1 MATPEN
7 CGPVVIADEDAAS
20 REDLARHLRNWGYEV
35 VEASNGQEALA
46 AARLRQPCAV
56 LLEIPLG
63 GISGYEVCHSLRD
76 ELGSDL
82 PIVFVSGTRTEAYDR
97 VAGLLIG
104 ADDYIVKPY
113 ETDELLVR
121 IRNLLQR
128 SAPLPAGVI
137 DSLTRREREILTLLA
152 QGLRQN
158 EIADH
163 LVISRRTVETHV
175 TNMLRKLGVR
185 NQAQA
190 VAVAYRGR
198 LLGSDDA
205 QEEAAGKADAA

>member
-35 VEASNGQEALA
+35 VEASSGQEALA

-56 LLEIPLG
+56 LLEISLG
-63 GISGYEVCHSLRD
+63 GISGYEVCHSLRE
-76 ELGSDL
+76 ELGSNL

-158 EIADH
+158 EIAAH

-198 LLGSDDA
+198 LLGSADE
-205 QEEAAGKADAA
+205 QEEHGKADAA